1 MLYLTAYQGCRMFR
15 ALAQMKSL
23 YQATEVVSALIDSGK
38 TFDGEDPR
46 DIWEY
51 LYACEVEDHGLD
63 YDRAKMFKHLSRKQ
77 CVAVLNVPYKTRRVP
92 EWHNQDHM
100 EVMNTLTVVTLLM
113 QAPEIVLEL
122 VFNDETLVRPKDVV
136 KALMEKDFGIAGL
149 NDMVAALLDCEQ
161 NAGPLLTGMMEHWPD
176 GEEVVAKAIQ
186 DFDTEELCQLLKSL
200 PPNQRI
206 QLYGQVN
213 PEKVAKVLAA
223 GVEDESTHVEST
235 HVDYTHVSKK
245 PRHR

>member
-1 MLYLTAYQGCRMFR
+1 MMYRTAYQSRMSARMFR
-15 ALAQMKSL
+15 ALAKMESD
-23 YQATEVVSALIDSGK
+23 QATKVVSALIDSGK
-38 TFDGEDPR
+38 TFDGEDPH
-46 DIWEY
+46 DIWKY
-51 LYACEVEDHGLD
+51 LYACEEKDQGLD
-63 YDRAKMFKHLSRKQ
+63 YDRAKMFQHLSRDKR
-77 CVAVLNVPYKTRRVP
+77 VAVLNVPYTLGVS
-92 EWHNQDHM
+92 EWHNQDHT
-100 EVMNTLTVVTLLM
+100 EVMNTLTVATLLM

-149 NDMVAALLDCEQ
+149 YDMIAALLDYEK

-176 GEEVVAKAIQ
+176 GEEVVAEAIQ
-186 DFDTEELCQLLKSL
+186 DFGTEELCPLLKSL

-206 QLYGQVN
+206 QLYGQMN
-213 PEKVAKVLAA
+213 PEKVAEVLAA

-235 HVDYTHVSKK
+235 HVSKK